1 MIKERDIEKYLCQQ
15 VELAGGLTR
24 KLTWIGRVGAPDRFV
39 ALNGV
44 WLVELKAPNGKESVT
59 QTRERN
65 RLLALG
71 VKCFVINSM
80 EGVDHFVSTISRTIT

>member
-1 MIKERDIEKYLCQQ
+1 MIRERDIEKYLCSQ
-15 VELAGGLTR
+15 VEQAGGLTR

-44 WLVELKAPNGKESVT
+44 WLVELKSPTGEESKL

-71 VKCFVINSM
+71 VRCIVINSL
-80 EGVDHFVSTISRTIT
+80 EGVDNFVSTISSTTA